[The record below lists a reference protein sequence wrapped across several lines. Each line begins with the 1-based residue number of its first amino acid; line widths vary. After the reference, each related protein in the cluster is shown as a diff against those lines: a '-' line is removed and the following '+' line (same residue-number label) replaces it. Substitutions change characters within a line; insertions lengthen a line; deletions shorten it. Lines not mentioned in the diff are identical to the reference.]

1 MLKFHILA
9 TLLLILITALLLVN
23 IWLSLRA
30 GGRERDG
37 RNEELKSQ
45 ISYLEKGL
53 KDDLV
58 RIREES
64 RTNAKEAREELG
76 NGLRGFGDSVS
87 ARMAEI
93 AQLQKNQLDAFSG
106 QLVNLTRSNIEQLEK
121 MTGRHTELIQTVE
134 KKLEGVR
141 EALEARLK
149 SIQEDTSMKLEKMRE
164 TVDEKLH
171 KTLEQRLGESFR
183 LVSERLEQVHKGL
196 GDMQNLA
203 VGVGDLKKMLSNVKT
218 RGIHGEIQLGN
229 ILEQILSPEQYE
241 KNVAVRKGSRENV
254 EFAIRLPGRDQERSI
269 VYLPIDSKFPL
280 EVYYSLA
287 EAYDKGNPALIE
299 ETSKL
304 LEQAIKKNAKDIR
317 DKYLDP
323 PGTTD
328 FGIMFLPIEGLY
340 AEVVRRPGL
349 FEVLQ
354 RDYRITITGPTT
366 LAAFLNS
373 LQMGF
378 STLAIEKRSS
388 EVWKILGAV
397 KTEFDRF
404 GDVLKR
410 AQDKLS
416 QTSKEL
422 DNLVGVRSRQIQVKL
437 RKIQQM
443 PEEKDL
449 SISSVGSSG
458 GLSDGPSGVQSGLQ
472 FGEDGLEEN

>member
-1 MLKFHILA
+1 MIIP
-9 TLLLILITALLLVN
+9 LLLFITALLAAN
-23 IWLSLRA
+23 IWLSFKTASR
-30 GGRERDG
+30 RPSEDTK
-37 RNEELKSQ
+37 ELKDR
-45 ISYLEKGL
+45 IAYLDTSI
-53 KDDLV
+53 KDELA

-64 RTNAKEAREELG
+64 QRNAKDAREELG
-76 NGLRGFGDSVS
+76 SSLRGFTDSVS

-93 AQLQKNQLDAFSG
+93 AHSQKNQLDVFSG
-106 QLVNLTRSNIEQLEK
+106 QLVTLTRSTVEQLEK

-141 EALEARLK
+141 ESVESRLK

-229 ILEQILSPEQYE
+229 ILEQILAPEQYE
-241 KNVAVRKGSRENV
+241 KNVAVKKGTRENV
-254 EFAIRLPGRDQERSI
+254 EFAIRLPGRDQEGSI

-287 EAYDKGNPALIE
+287 EAYDQGNTALIE

-304 LEQAIKKNAKDIR
+304 LEQAIKKSAKDIR

-422 DNLVGVRSRQIQVKL
+422 DTLVGVRSRQIQVKL
-437 RKIQQM
+437 RRIQQM
-443 PEEKDL
+443 PEDKDL
-449 SISSVGSSG
+449 
-458 GLSDGPSGVQSGLQ
+458 LMQPDGQAE
-472 FGEDGLEEN
+472 GEEEN

>member
-1 MLKFHILA
+1 MEKALLLKFHIMV
-9 TLLLILITALLLVN
+9 TPLLILIAVLLLID
-23 IWLSLRA
+23 IWTGIWVYMKAGRA
-30 GGRERDG
+30 GGAPAGHD
-37 RNEELKSQ
+37 ELKNQ
-45 ISYLEKGL
+45 ISYMDAGI
-53 KDDLV
+53 KDELA
-58 RIREES
+58 RTREEARGS
-64 RTNAKEAREELG
+64 AKEAREELS
-76 NGLRGFGDSVS
+76 NSLRGFSDSIS
-87 ARMAEI
+87 ARMAEV

-121 MTGRHTELIQTVE
+121 MTGRHTELINTVE

-141 EALEARLK
+141 EAVEARLK
-149 SIQEDTSMKLEKMRE
+149 SIQDDTGLKLEKMRE

-203 VGVGDLKKMLSNVKT
+203 VGVGDLKRMLSNVKT

-229 ILEQILSPEQYE
+229 ILEQILAPEQYE
-241 KNVAVRKGSRENV
+241 RNVATKKGARENV
-254 EFAIRLPGRDQERSI
+254 EFAIRLPGRDLEGSL

-280 EVYYSLA
+280 EVYYGLG
-287 EAYDKGNPALIE
+287 EAYEQGNPVLVE
-299 ETSKL
+299 EAAKL
-304 LEQAIKKNAKDIR
+304 LEQAIKKSAKDIR

-354 RDYRITITGPTT
+354 REYRITITGPTT

-422 DNLVGVRSRQIQVKL
+422 DALVGVRSRQIQVRL
-437 RKIQQM
+437 RNIQRL

-449 SISSVGSSG
+449 FIQAG
-458 GLSDGPSGVQSGLQ
+458 GAEGEEKADGQK
-472 FGEDGLEEN
+472 D

>member
-1 MLKFHILA
+1 MEKALLLKFHIMV
-9 TLLLILITALLLVN
+9 TPLLILIAVLLLIN
-23 IWLSLRA
+23 IWTGIWVYMKAGRA
-30 GGRERDG
+30 GGAPAG
-37 RNEELKSQ
+37 HEELKNQ
-45 ISYLEKGL
+45 ISYMDAGI
-53 KDDLV
+53 KDELA
-58 RIREES
+58 RTREEARGS
-64 RTNAKEAREELG
+64 AKEAREELS
-76 NGLRGFGDSVS
+76 NSLRGFSDSIS

-121 MTGRHTELIQTVE
+121 MTGRHTELINTVE

-141 EALEARLK
+141 EAVEARLK
-149 SIQEDTSMKLEKMRE
+149 SIQDDTSLKLEKMRE

-203 VGVGDLKKMLSNVKT
+203 VGVGDLKRMLSNVKT

-229 ILEQILSPEQYE
+229 ILEQILAPEQYE
-241 KNVAVRKGSRENV
+241 RNVATKKGARENV
-254 EFAIRLPGRDQERSI
+254 EFAIRLPGRDLEGSI

-280 EVYYSLA
+280 EVYYGLG
-287 EAYDKGNPALIE
+287 EAYEQGNPVLVE
-299 ETSKL
+299 EAAKL
-304 LEQAIKKNAKDIR
+304 LEQAIKKSAKDIR

-354 RDYRITITGPTT
+354 REYRITITGPTT

-422 DNLVGVRSRQIQVKL
+422 DALVGVRSRQIQVRL
-437 RKIQQM
+437 RNIQRL

-449 SISSVGSSG
+449 FIQAG
-458 GLSDGPSGVQSGLQ
+458 GAEGEEKADGQK
-472 FGEDGLEEN
+472 D

>member
-1 MLKFHILA
+1 MI
-9 TLLLILITALLLVN
+9 TLLLVSIAILLLIN
-23 IWLSLRA
+23 IWISFRA
-30 GGRERDG
+30 GGRKPAD
-37 RNEELKSQ
+37 RNDEFENR
-45 ISYLEKGL
+45 ISRMESGM
-53 KDDLV
+53 KDDLA
-58 RIREES
+58 RAREEA
-64 RTNAKEAREELG
+64 RAGAKEAREELG
-76 NGLRGFGDSVS
+76 NALRGFSDSIS

-93 AQLQKNQLDAFSG
+93 AQLQRNQLDAFSG
-106 QLVNLTRSNIEQLEK
+106 QLVHLTRSNSEQLEK

-141 EALEARLK
+141 EAVEARLK
-149 SIQEDTSMKLEKMRE
+149 SIQEDTGLKLEKMRE

-196 GDMQNLA
+196 GDMQSLA

-229 ILEQILSPEQYE
+229 ILEQILAPEQYE
-241 KNVAVRKGSRENV
+241 RNVMTKKGARENV
-254 EFAIRLPGRDQERSI
+254 EFAVRLPGRDREGSVI
-269 VYLPIDSKFPL
+269 YLPIDSKFPL
-280 EVYYSLA
+280 EAYYSLV
-287 EAYDKGNPALIE
+287 EAYEQGNPSLME
-299 ETSKL
+299 EASKL
-304 LEQAIKKNAKDIR
+304 LEQTIKKSAKDIR

-354 RDYRITITGPTT
+354 REYRVTITGPTT

-404 GDVLKR
+404 GEVLKR
-410 AQDKLS
+410 AQGRLS
-416 QTSKEL
+416 QTSREL
-422 DNLVGVRSRQIQVKL
+422 DTLVGVRSRQIQARL
-437 RKIQQM
+437 RNIQQLPGEENPVIQ
-443 PEEKDL
+443 PE
-449 SISSVGSSG
+449 IQ
-458 GLSDGPSGVQSGLQ
+458 SDGQPDGPE
-472 FGEDGLEEN
+472 GEEEN

>member
-1 MLKFHILA
+1 MIALKK
-9 TLLLILITALLLVN
+9 ALLLKFRMVIPLLVLIAALLAVN
-23 IWLSLRA
+23 IWFSSKA
-30 GGRERDG
+30 GSGGAAEKCD
-37 RNEELKSQ
+37 ELKSQ
-45 ISYLEKGL
+45 VSYMEKGV
-53 KDDLV
+53 KDDLA
-58 RIREES
+58 RIREDALRS
-64 RTNAKEAREELG
+64 AKEAREELG
-76 NGLRGFGDSVS
+76 STLRGFGDSIS
-87 ARMAEI
+87 ARMADI

-106 QLVNLTRSNIEQLEK
+106 QLVNLTRSNTDQLEK

-141 EALEARLK
+141 EAVEARLK
-149 SIQEDTSMKLEKMRE
+149 SIQDDTSLKLEKMRE

-203 VGVGDLKKMLSNVKT
+203 AGVGDLKRMLSNVKT

-229 ILEQILSPEQYE
+229 ILEQMLSPGQYE
-241 KNVAVRKGSRENV
+241 KNVATKKGSRENV
-254 EFAIRLPGRDQERSI
+254 EFAIKLPGRDREGSL

-280 EVYYSLA
+280 EVYYALG
-287 EAYDKGNPALIE
+287 EAYEQGNPALVE
-299 ETSKL
+299 EAAKL
-304 LEQAIKKNAKDIR
+304 LEQAIKKSAKDIK

-323 PGTTD
+323 PATTD
-328 FGIMFLPIEGLY
+328 FGIMFLPLEGLY

-354 RDYRITITGPTT
+354 RDFRITVTGPTT

-404 GDVLKR
+404 GEVLKR
-410 AQDKLS
+410 AQDRLG

-422 DNLVGVRSRQIQVKL
+422 DTLVGVRSRQIQAKL
-437 RKIQQM
+437 RNVQRADM
-443 PEEKDL
+443 PEDKDL
-449 SISSVGSSG
+449 FIR
-458 GLSDGPSGVQSGLQ
+458 DGAE
-472 FGEDGLEEN
+472 GEEES

>member
-1 MLKFHILA
+1 MLKFHIMV
-9 TLLLILITALLLVN
+9 TPLLILIAVLLLID
-23 IWLSLRA
+23 IWTGIWVYMKAGRA
-30 GGRERDG
+30 GGAPAGHD
-37 RNEELKSQ
+37 ELKNQ
-45 ISYLEKGL
+45 ISYMDAGI
-53 KDDLV
+53 KDELA
-58 RIREES
+58 RTREEARGS
-64 RTNAKEAREELG
+64 AKEAREELS
-76 NGLRGFGDSVS
+76 NSLRGFSDSIS
-87 ARMAEI
+87 ARMAEV

-121 MTGRHTELIQTVE
+121 MTGRHTELINTVE

-141 EALEARLK
+141 EAVEARLK
-149 SIQEDTSMKLEKMRE
+149 SIQDDTGLKLEKMRE

-203 VGVGDLKKMLSNVKT
+203 VGVGDLKRMLSNVKT

-229 ILEQILSPEQYE
+229 ILEQILAPEQYE
-241 KNVAVRKGSRENV
+241 RNVATKKGARENV
-254 EFAIRLPGRDQERSI
+254 EFAIRLPGRDLEGSL

-280 EVYYSLA
+280 EVYYGLG
-287 EAYDKGNPALIE
+287 EAYEQGNPVLVE
-299 ETSKL
+299 EAAKL
-304 LEQAIKKNAKDIR
+304 LEQAIKKSAKDIR

-354 RDYRITITGPTT
+354 REYRITITGPTT

-422 DNLVGVRSRQIQVKL
+422 DALVGVRSRQIQVRL
-437 RKIQQM
+437 RNIQRL

-449 SISSVGSSG
+449 FIQAG
-458 GLSDGPSGVQSGLQ
+458 GAEGEEKADGQK
-472 FGEDGLEEN
+472 D

>member
-1 MLKFHILA
+1 MV
-9 TLLLILITALLLVN
+9 TPLLILIAVLLLIN
-23 IWLSLRA
+23 IWTGIWVYMKAGRA
-30 GGRERDG
+30 GGAPAG
-37 RNEELKSQ
+37 HEELKNQ
-45 ISYLEKGL
+45 ISYMDAGI
-53 KDDLV
+53 KDELA
-58 RIREES
+58 RTREEARGS
-64 RTNAKEAREELG
+64 AKEAREELS
-76 NGLRGFGDSVS
+76 NSLRGFSDSIS

-121 MTGRHTELIQTVE
+121 MTGRHTELINTVE

-141 EALEARLK
+141 EAVEARLK
-149 SIQEDTSMKLEKMRE
+149 SIQDDTSLKLEKMRE

-203 VGVGDLKKMLSNVKT
+203 VGVGDLKRMLSNVKT

-229 ILEQILSPEQYE
+229 ILEQILAPEQYE
-241 KNVAVRKGSRENV
+241 RNVATKKGARENV
-254 EFAIRLPGRDQERSI
+254 EFAIRLPGRDLEGSI

-280 EVYYSLA
+280 EVYYGLG
-287 EAYDKGNPALIE
+287 EAYEQGNPVLVE
-299 ETSKL
+299 EAAKL
-304 LEQAIKKNAKDIR
+304 LEQAIKKSAKDIR

-354 RDYRITITGPTT
+354 REYRITITGPTT

-422 DNLVGVRSRQIQVKL
+422 DALVGVRSRQIQVRL
-437 RKIQQM
+437 RNIQRL

-449 SISSVGSSG
+449 FIQAG
-458 GLSDGPSGVQSGLQ
+458 GAEGEEKADGQK
-472 FGEDGLEEN
+472 D